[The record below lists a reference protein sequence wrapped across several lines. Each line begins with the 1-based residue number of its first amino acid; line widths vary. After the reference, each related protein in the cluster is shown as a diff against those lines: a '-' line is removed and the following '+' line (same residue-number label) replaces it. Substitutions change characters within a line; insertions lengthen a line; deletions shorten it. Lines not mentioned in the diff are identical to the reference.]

1 MSVDG
6 FKCIEN
12 TCQFNKNFTEN
23 YNEDSDKGYFLEA
36 DVQYPE
42 KLHDHHNDLPFLLE
56 KMKMEKAEKLV
67 PNFHDKKRYVINI
80 RNLKQALNHGL
91 LLKKVHRIIKS
102 NQEVWLKSYIDMK
115 YK

>member
-42 KLHDHHNDLPFLLE
+42 KLHDLYNDLLFL
-56 KMKMEKAEKLV
+56 
-67 PNFHDKKRYVINI
+67 P
-80 RNLKQALNHGL
+80 
-91 LLKKVHRIIKS
+91 
-102 NQEVWLKSYIDMK
+102 
-115 YK
+115 